1 MLCRVILS
9 HQMKQSQPSQ
19 NEANQN
25 STSDQTDS
33 TFELLYK
40 SYISGILSGLLGI
53 GGGLIINPL
62 LLEMGH
68 SPLVASAL
76 SAFVVLF
83 TSASTSTQF
92 LILGAF
98 DLKNAVFVAFLS
110 TTGSIIGCLVLK
122 AVLRKFKRPSV
133 LIWLLLILL
142 IGSTLLLPIVSVQK
156 MDIGNNLL
164 TFNTPC

>member
-1 MLCRVILS
+1 M
-9 HQMKQSQPSQ
+9 
-19 NEANQN
+19 
-25 STSDQTDS
+25 
-33 TFELLYK
+33 
-40 SYISGILSGLLGI
+40 LGI

-68 SPLVASAL
+68 TPMVASAL

-98 DLKNAVFVAFLS
+98 DLKNAVFVGFLS
-110 TTGSIIGCLVLK
+110 TMGSIIGCLVLK
-122 AVLRKFKRPSV
+122 AVLQKYKRPSV
-133 LIWLLLILL
+133 LIWLLFILL
-142 IGSTLLLPIVSVQK
+142 VASTLFLPIVSLQK
-156 MDIGNNLL
+156 MDIGSNLL